1 MTRQEYDSMSAFE
14 QFMFDELPK
23 IRRAIEAL
31 KDD

>member
-1 MTRQEYDSMSAFE
+1 MNYQDSKSLTPFE
-14 QFMFDELPK
+14 IELLLEMAK